1 MIKKISLVLFI
12 VQFSFIHAQVIDIE
26 HLRLEADSIGFA
38 GSAGINLQITKN
50 TKDILFF
57 GGTAY
62 VQYRNGRHLALFL
75 NNTSYKK
82 VNDNAIINKGTS
94 HLRYNYELNNLI
106 TLEALLQ
113 AQYNSISKIDQRQL
127 VGAGPR
133 FRLAKKE
140 KYKLFLGTIFIF
152 EHEKINNPP
161 AEYHDNFRFSGYF
174 SVRYFP
180 TDNMTLASTT
190 FYQPRLDKFY
200 DYRIYSYNSIS
211 IRLIKKLSFK
221 LTYTISYDTFP
232 AEGIPKTQY
241 DLLNGIVYVFD

>member
-1 MIKKISLVLFI
+1 MIKKLLLLIFI
-12 VQFSFIHAQVIDIE
+12 FQFNLSKAQVIDIE
-26 HLRLEADSIGFA
+26 HLRQEADTLGFSGSIGV
-38 GSAGINLQITKN
+38 NLQVTKN

-62 VQYRNGRHLALFL
+62 VQYRNGRHLALFM

-82 VNDNAIINKGTS
+82 ADNVDIINKGTN
-94 HLRYNYELNNLI
+94 HLRYNYRLNDLI
-106 TLEALLQ
+106 TFEAFLQ

-127 VGAGPR
+127 VGGGPR
-133 FRLAKKE
+133 FRLKE
-140 KYKLFLGTIFIF
+140 KDKYKVFLGTLFMY

-161 AEYHDNFRFSGYF
+161 AEYHNNFRFSGYL

-180 TDNMTLASTT
+180 TEHITIGSTT
-190 FYQPRLDKFY
+190 FYQPRIDKFN

-211 IRLIKKLSFK
+211 IKLIKKLSLK
-221 LTYTISYDTFP
+221 LTYVIGYDTYP
-232 AEGIPKTQY
+232 ANGVPKTQY